1 MSIKLVTRRT
11 VANVIG
17 ESLAAST
24 SISSR
29 AAQADALCW
38 TLMISNC
45 AESKDLPF
53 TTLFIIKLKGIVLS
67 PSQVQP
73 LESNMDDLK
82 TGVFQN

>member
-1 MSIKLVTRRT
+1 MYDVPNLWLIILYLGYV
-11 VANVIG
+11 
-17 ESLAAST
+17 
-24 SISSR
+24 
-29 AAQADALCW
+29 LCVW